1 MANNRIRVSELE
13 FDQIKQNL
21 KSFLQGQA
29 TFSDY
34 DFEGSNLSVILDI
47 LAYNTHYNAMYTNF
61 ALNEVFL
68 DSASKRDSV
77 VSLARSIGYRPR
89 SATCATT
96 TINFTVTGTNTTP
109 PFLTLPGKLPFFGIK
124 DGVRYNFYTDDDVT
138 AAYNATTQSYAFN
151 QILLREGTPLRNTFQ
166 YSAQNKY
173 TIPNNNVD
181 VSTLKVYVQQS
192 SSNNTTTIYTPA
204 DDISLVEFDTTVYF
218 LKEIEGG
225 FHQLEFGDNI
235 LGKALVPGN
244 IITVEY
250 IVSSGQIPNRIRVLS
265 YSGSAI
271 LGSMAITT
279 TVLAPVSN
287 GRDPET
293 IDEIRFN
300 APNFYAAQNRAV
312 TVDDYKVLLKSKMAS
327 IGDLIVWGGENN
339 DPPVYGKVF
348 ISAVTPDGRT
358 LSTEQK
364 NDVTNSISTFKI
376 ATVQIEYVDAEYID
390 VNLEANVYYDQTLT
404 NKTPAVLASD
414 IASAYA
420 LYNENTLAKFDS
432 IIRNSVLIR
441 TAEEADRSIVNVIP
455 KLTLSYA
462 LSAVFNQKTNYIVK
476 LRNPILS
483 RIGSLKSSGFYCSEA
498 TTVCYIDDTETDSL
512 VLFTIES
519 GVRRNIR
526 VVGSVNHE
534 MGSFTLNA
542 LTINSVIGNGVVFTL
557 VPTSP
562 DVVSFNNKIVRL
574 NLNNLS
580 INVIADGNLNGQLKT
595 AYNFTQV

>member
-181 VSTLKVYVQQS
+181 TSTLKVYVQQS

-420 LYNENTLAKFDS
+420 VYNENTLAKFDS

>member
-181 VSTLKVYVQQS
+181 TSTLKVYVQQS

-235 LGKALVPGN
+235 LGNALVPGN

-265 YSGSAI
+265 YGGSAI

-293 IDEIRFN
+293 TDEIRFN

-312 TVDDYKVLLKSKMAS
+312 TVDDYKVLLKSKMAT

>member
-181 VSTLKVYVQQS
+181 TSTLKVYVQQS

-265 YSGSAI
+265 YGGSAI

-312 TVDDYKVLLKSKMAS
+312 TVDDYKVLLKSKMAT

>member
-181 VSTLKVYVQQS
+181 TSTLKVYVQQS

>member
-34 DFEGSNLSVILDI
+34 DFDGSNLSVILDI

-77 VSLARSIGYRPR
+77 ISLARSIGYRPR

-109 PFLTLPGKLPFFGIK
+109 PFLTLPGKLVFFGIK

-138 AAYNATTQSYAFN
+138 AAYNATTQSYVFN

-173 TIPNNNVD
+173 IIPNNNVD

-192 SSNNTTTIYTPA
+192 SSNNTTTIYNPA
-204 DDISLVEFDTTVYF
+204 DDLSLVEADTTVYF

-235 LGKALVPGN
+235 LGKALVAGN

-250 IVSSGQIPNRIRVLS
+250 MVSSGQAPNRISVLS
-265 YSGSAI
+265 YGGSAI
-271 LGSMAITT
+271 LGSVAVTT

-312 TVDDYKVLLKSKMAS
+312 TVDDYKVLLKAKIPT

-358 LSTEQK
+358 LSTEQQIE
-364 NDVTNSISTFKI
+364 VTNSISKFKI
-376 ATVQIEYVDAEYID
+376 ATVQIDYVDAEYID

-404 NKTPAVLASD
+404 NKTPSVLASD

-420 LYNENTLAKFDS
+420 LYNENSLAKFDS
-432 IIRNSVLIR
+432 IIRNSALIR
-441 TAEEADRSIVNVIP
+441 TAESADRSIVNVIP
-455 KLTLSYA
+455 KLTLSYT
-462 LSAVFNQKTNYIVK
+462 LNSVFNQNTNYTVK
-476 LRNPILS
+476 LRNPILA
-483 RIGSLKSSGFYCSEA
+483 RIGSVKSSGFFCSEA

-534 MGSFTLNA
+534 VGSFTLNA

-595 AYNFTQV
+595 AYNFTQI

>member
-181 VSTLKVYVQQS
+181 TSTLKVYVQQS

-265 YSGSAI
+265 YGGSAI

-293 IDEIRFN
+293 TDEIRFN

>member
-181 VSTLKVYVQQS
+181 TSTLKVYVQQS

-265 YSGSAI
+265 YGGSAI

-293 IDEIRFN
+293 TDEIRFN

-358 LSTEQK
+358 LSTEQQIE
-364 NDVTNSISTFKI
+364 VTNSISKFKI
-376 ATVQIEYVDAEYID
+376 ATVQIDYVGAEYID

-404 NKTPAVLASD
+404 NKTPSVLASD

-420 LYNENTLAKFDS
+420 IYNENSLAKFDS
-432 IIRNSVLIR
+432 IIRNSALIR
-441 TAEEADRSIVNVIP
+441 TAESADRSIVNVIP
-455 KLTLSYA
+455 KLTLSYT
-462 LSAVFNQKTNYIVK
+462 LNSVFNQNTNYTVK
-476 LRNPILS
+476 LRNPILA
-483 RIGSLKSSGFYCSEA
+483 RIGSVKSSGFFCSEA

-595 AYNFTQV
+595 AYNFTKI

>member
-181 VSTLKVYVQQS
+181 TSTLKVYVQQS

-265 YSGSAI
+265 YGGSAI

-293 IDEIRFN
+293 TDEIRFN

-312 TVDDYKVLLKSKMAS
+312 TVDDYKVLLKSKMAT

>member
-166 YSAQNKY
+166 YNAQNKY

-181 VSTLKVYVQQS
+181 TSTLKVYVQQS
-192 SSNNTTTIYTPA
+192 SSNTTTTIYTPA

-235 LGKALVPGN
+235 LGKALVAGN
-244 IITVEY
+244 IITIDY
-250 IVSSGQIPNRIRVLS
+250 MVSSGQAPNRITVLS
-265 YSGSAI
+265 YGGSAI
-271 LGSMAITT
+271 LGSVAVTT
-279 TVLAPVSN
+279 TVLAPASN

-300 APNFYAAQNRAV
+300 APNFYATQNRAV
-312 TVDDYKVLLKSKMAS
+312 TVDDYKVLLKAKVPT
-327 IGDLIVWGGENN
+327 IGDLNVWGGENN

-358 LSTEQK
+358 LSTEQQIE
-364 NDVTNSISTFKI
+364 VTNSISKFKI
-376 ATVQIEYVDAEYID
+376 ATVQIDYVGAEYID

-404 NKTPAVLASD
+404 NKTPSLLASD

-420 LYNENTLAKFDS
+420 IYNENSLAKFDS
-432 IIRNSVLIR
+432 IIRNSALIR
-441 TAEEADRSIVNVIP
+441 TAESADRSIVNVIP
-455 KLTLSYA
+455 KLTLSYT
-462 LSAVFNQKTNYIVK
+462 LNSVFNQNTNYTVK
-476 LRNPILS
+476 LRNPILA
-483 RIGSLKSSGFYCSEA
+483 RIGSVKSSGFFCSEA

-595 AYNFTQV
+595 AYNFTKI

>member
-1 MANNRIRVSELE
+1 
-13 FDQIKQNL
+13 
-21 KSFLQGQA
+21 
-29 TFSDY
+29 
-34 DFEGSNLSVILDI
+34 
-47 LAYNTHYNAMYTNF
+47 
-61 ALNEVFL
+61 
-68 DSASKRDSV
+68 
-77 VSLARSIGYRPR
+77 
-89 SATCATT
+89 
-96 TINFTVTGTNTTP
+96 
-109 PFLTLPGKLPFFGIK
+109 
-124 DGVRYNFYTDDDVT
+124 
-138 AAYNATTQSYAFN
+138 
-151 QILLREGTPLRNTFQ
+151 LLREGTPLRNTFQ

-181 VSTLKVYVQQS
+181 TSTLKVYVQQS
-192 SSNNTTTIYTPA
+192 STNTTTTIYTPA
-204 DDISLVEFDTTVYF
+204 EDISLVEFDTTVYF

-265 YSGSAI
+265 YGGSAI
-271 LGSMAITT
+271 LGSMAIT

-542 LTINSVIGNGVVFTL
+542 LTINSVIGTGVVFTI